1 MTQSVI
7 IKRFYRF
14 TQTTGKNI
22 VTEEDILDTEDDRQD
37 QMVKPAVG

>member
-22 VTEEDILDTEDDRQD
+22 VTEEDIRDTEDDR
-37 QMVKPAVG
+37 